1 MRGTRAHRAEVSIVQ
16 LSWRRHPSAQRRV
29 ILASSCA
36 VVYLA
41 RSERTDMNEMPNFR
55 TLLGDPKAQ
64 GRQIAALLPTLEMM

>member
-41 RSERTDMNEMPNFR
+41 RSERTDMNEMANLAS
-55 TLLGDPKAQ
+55 TLGDRIAQFARFSPPKSK
-64 GRQIAALLPTLEMM
+64 LEMM

>member
-41 RSERTDMNEMPNFR
+41 RSERTDMNEMPNFGA
-55 TLLGDPKAQ
+55 LLGDPKAQ
-64 GRQIAALLPTLEMM
+64 GRQILAPLLSPQMM